1 METPIQ
7 SHHHLTLCVGG
18 AQDDYQFHVRALGLR
33 NVKKTLLYD
42 GRVPIYHLYYG
53 NTTGEESTLIT
64 CFPMEKDGR
73 MGRPGSGQVN
83 TVNLTV
89 PEDSLDYWQRR
100 LTEHGI
106 KVEHAERYG
115 AKRLVLH
122 HPCGIEY
129 QLVGVKSDSR
139 EPWKGSDVP
148 AEAAIR
154 GLYGVTVAV
163 RDAIEM
169 NDFMTGAMGFRE
181 FGKDGNHTLFGV
193 QDGAPGKMVEVAHF
207 PDMRQGSWGFGQ
219 GIVHHVAF
227 KVKDDKM
234 QADFKD
240 YLEGLGYTDCSEPKN
255 RGYFMSVYFRTPGGT
270 LFEAAYTLDK
280 SFAVDEPY
288 ETLGAVVQ
296 TPPWLADKRDEILA
310 QLEPLPVN

>member
-18 AQDDYQFHVRALGLR
+18 AQEDFQFHVRTLGLR

-53 NTTGEESTLIT
+53 NTLGEESTLIT
-64 CFPMEKDGR
+64 CFPMKQDGR
-73 MGRPGSGQVN
+73 VGRPGSGQVN
-83 TVNLTV
+83 TVNLAV
-89 PEDSLDYWQRR
+89 PEGSLDYWERR
-100 LTEHGI
+100 LTDNDI
-106 KVEHAERYG
+106 KVERAERYG
-115 AKRLVLH
+115 TRRLIFH

-129 QLVGVKSDSR
+129 HLVGVKSDSR

-163 RDAIEM
+163 RDASEM
-169 NDFMTGAMGFRE
+169 DDFMTGAMGFRS
-181 FGKDGNHTLFGV
+181 FGADGAHTLYGV
-193 QDGAPGKMVEVAHF
+193 QDGAPGKMVEVAHT
-207 PDMRQGSWGFGQ
+207 PDLRQGSWGFGQ

-234 QADFKD
+234 QSDFKD

-280 SFAVDEPY
+280 AFAIDEPY
-288 ETLGAVVQ
+288 ETMGTVVQ
-296 TPPWLADKRDEILA
+296 TPPWLTDKRDEMLA
-310 QLEPLPVN
+310 KLEPLPAN